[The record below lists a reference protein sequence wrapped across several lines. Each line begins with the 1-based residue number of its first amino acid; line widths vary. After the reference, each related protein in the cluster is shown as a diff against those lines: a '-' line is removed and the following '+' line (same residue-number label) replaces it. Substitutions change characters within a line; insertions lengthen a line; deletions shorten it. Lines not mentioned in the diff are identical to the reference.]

1 MAIGISIGLAFA
13 GSVKPWLPSDLSPVL
28 WLRAGLADVVL
39 TGSDVDQWTDRSGHA
54 HHASDVS
61 ASKPEWVA
69 SHAALNGQPAIKH
82 NVWHQFVSVA
92 GVEADSDWTVMG
104 VFDVPLLA
112 AGPYWIMDNGATL
125 APMLQTNS
133 VDQHLGYTA
142 NGTGN
147 VDIAE
152 PIAGPQSIVWRFEQ
166 AINEGRIYRNGL
178 DLGAGTYPA
187 VSSPIIGAGGGYLMA
202 GSFLA
207 YCSELIFVPR
217 ACTAAERAKFAAYSM
232 GRYGV

>member
-1 MAIGISIGLAFA
+1 MAIGIGIGLAFA

-82 NVWHQFVSVA
+82 EAYHAFASVA

-104 VFDVPLLA
+104 VFDVPSLA
-112 AGPYWIMDNGATL
+112 AGPFWVIDNSVTL
-125 APMLQTNS
+125 APTLQNNS
-133 VDQHLGYTA
+133 ADQHLGYWA
-142 NGTGN
+142 SGAGH

-166 AINEGRIYRNGL
+166 AINEGRVYRNGL
-178 DLGAGTYPA
+178 DLGAGIYPA
-187 VSSPIIGAGGGYLMA
+187 ACSPLVGAGGGYIMN
-202 GSFLA
+202 GGVLA
-207 YCSELIFVPR
+207 YLSELIFVPR

-232 GRYGV
+232 ARYGV

>member
-1 MAIGISIGLAFA
+1 MAIGIGIGLAFA

-61 ASKPEWVA
+61 ANKPEWVA

-82 NVWHQFVSVA
+82 NIYHQFISVA
-92 GVEADSDWTVMG
+92 GAEVAGDWTIMG
-104 VFDVPLLA
+104 VFDVPVLA
-112 AGPYWIMDNGATL
+112 AGPLWVFDNGATL
-125 APMLQTNS
+125 APMLQSNS
-133 VDQHLGYTA
+133 ANQHLGYDS
-142 NGTGN
+142 TGEAN

-166 AINEGRIYRNGL
+166 AIDEGRIYRNGL
-178 DLGAGTYPA
+178 DLGAGGYGIQT
-187 VSSPIIGAGGGYLMA
+187 SPLVGAGGGYLMSGA
-202 GSFLA
+202 FLS
-207 YCSELIFVPR
+207 YCSELIAVPR

-232 GRYGV
+232 SRYGV